1 MKKIAIKQQDSGQ
14 RIDNF
19 LIKTIKG
26 VPKSLFY
33 RLLRKGAIKLN
44 GKKVK
49 PEYKLSDGDE
59 LSLPEIRSSDKKN
72 IFIPEDKLSILENS
86 VIYENGDI
94 LVLNKPAGLAVHGG
108 SKISYGVID
117 ILRAGNKE
125 QYFELGHRL
134 DKETSGCLLIAK
146 NRESLIK
153 VHDLFATRKVGK
165 NYIALVRGIWP
176 KRITTVSKPID
187 GYEAITKISVL
198 ETHDDTTLLL
208 VKPITGRMHQIRI
221 HLAEQGYP
229 ILGDKKYGPKDKE
242 FKKLFLHCESLCI
255 NISKNREFFAPI
267 DTNKEFFNLLIE
279 LGYKYGKRQ

>member
-1 MKKIAIKQQDSGQ
+1 MKKIVVKQQDSGQ

-44 GKKVK
+44 GKKAK
-49 PEYKLSDGDE
+49 PEHKLLDGDE

-72 IFIPEDKLSILENS
+72 VFIPEEMLNILENG
-86 VIYENGDI
+86 VIYEDDNT

-108 SKISYGVID
+108 SKVSFGVID
-117 ILRAGNKE
+117 ILRAGDKE

-134 DKETSGCLLIAK
+134 DKETSGCLLVAK
-146 NRESLIK
+146 NKESLLRI
-153 VHDLFATRKVGK
+153 HDQFASRKVDK
-165 NYIALVRGIWP
+165 SYIALVRGLWP
-176 KRITTVSKPID
+176 KKITTISKPID
-187 GYEAITKISVL
+187 GYDAITKIKIL
-198 ETHDDTTLLL
+198 ETHGDTTLLL

-221 HLAEQGYP
+221 HLADHGYP
-229 ILGDKKYGPKDKE
+229 ILGDKKYGPKDKK

-255 NISKNREFFAPI
+255 NIFKSMKFFAPI
-267 DTNKEFFNLLIE
+267 NTNQEFFNLLIE
-279 LGYKYGKRQ
+279 SGYKYGK